1 MYSLHLFLISSM
13 STRSLPFLSFIL
25 HIFWQNAPLMSH
37 IFLKRSLA
45 CSLLSFL
52 LLLNIVH
59 WRRSTFPSLPFFSL
73 FVVLLLFVKALQIIT
88 LHSCFY
94 FSLRWFCLPP
104 PILYHGPLH
113 SSSGILL
120 IRSSPLNLLIT
131 FTANSYGIR
140 FKSYLTGLSLF
151 LVSYSLNLN

>member
-1 MYSLHLFLISSM
+1 MSSWSLQRLLKVSTIFIFHCAHL
-13 STRSLPFLSFIL
+13 
-25 HIFWQNAPLMSH
+25 WAEC
-37 IFLKRSLA
+37 SLA
-45 CSLLSFL
+45 VSSFSEEISTSFPFGCIL